1 LFNEARE
8 KREEIQQSEEK
19 NSFFFVVFSLKRKDV
34 FFALSIPKGFRHY
47 IYFITNKT
55 QSKEKIDR

>member
-1 LFNEARE
+1 MKRA

-19 NSFFFVVFSLKRKDV
+19 SFFLFFFFVVLSLKRKDV

-55 QSKEKIDR
+55 QSKENINR